1 MRTNIAVKRDP
12 IFTHEGARATP
23 TDSFHELKRSVLT
36 CMLFENSFYESGSE
50 IAQRIAELVPK
61 VKPERVA
68 ALAREARD
76 RMNLR
81 HVPLFLVR
89 ELARIKGNG
98 SLVAETLEHVVQR
111 ADELSE
117 FMALY
122 WKPKKETLS
131 AGVKRG
137 LARAFLKFSAYNLA
151 KYDRAN
157 AVRLRDV
164 LFLAHAKPKDEEQAA
179 VWKKLVDGSLESP
192 DTWEVELSA
201 GKGKKETF
209 ERLMQEGKLG
219 GLAVLRNL
227 RNMLEAGVDEAVI
240 RERLSQGI
248 SRAFPYRFVVA
259 AKFAPR
265 LEDAIEQAM
274 FKAVEQCEPL
284 PGKTGFLIDVS
295 GSMDYRLGNQN
306 ESKTVLQHGL
316 MAGTQE
322 TSRIDVAAGLGILLR
337 EKAPDVLM
345 ATFSNALMEIPAR
358 RGFALRDAIK
368 NSQPHGGT
376 LLKAAL
382 EVLKTHFAWKAVDRL
397 IVITDEQSQDGISE
411 AWAPRSYVVNVAP
424 NKNGVSYR
432 DGWLHVDGWSEAVID
447 YIREIEQ
454 MDAAERRVPR
464 PYHPWRRPG

>member
-1 MRTNIAVKRDP
+1 MRTNVAAKRDP
-12 IFTHEGARATP
+12 IYTHEGGRATP

-36 CMLFENSFYESGSE
+36 CMLFENSFYEKGSE
-50 IAQRIAELVPK
+50 IAQRIADLVPK
-61 VKPERVA
+61 VKPEQVA
-68 ALAREARD
+68 ALACEARD

-81 HVPLFLVR
+81 HIPLFLVR
-89 ELARIKGNG
+89 ELARVKGNG
-98 SLVAETLEHVVQR
+98 RLVAQTLEHVIQR

-117 FMALY
+117 FIAIY
-122 WKPKKETLS
+122 WKEKKQTLS

-137 LARAFLKFSAYNLA
+137 LAAAFPKFSAYSLA
-151 KYDRAN
+151 KYDREN

-164 LFLAHAKPKDEEQAA
+164 LFLAHPKPKDEEQAA
-179 VWKKLVDGSLESP
+179 TWKKLVDGTLESP

-227 RNMLEAGVDEAVI
+227 RNMTEAGVDERII
-240 RERLSQGI
+240 RTRLSEGI

-274 FKAVEQCEPL
+274 FKAVEQCQTL

-295 GSMDYRLGNQN
+295 GSMDYRLGNPH
-306 ESKTVLQHGL
+306 ESKRDTLKSILSVFQPDQV
-316 MAGTQE
+316 AWAQE

-337 EKAPDVLM
+337 EKASNVLM
-345 ATFSNALMEIPAR
+345 ATFSTQVVEIPAR

-368 NSQPHGGT
+368 NSQSHGGT

-382 EVLKTHFAWKAVDRL
+382 EALKGHFAWKSVDRL
-397 IVITDEQSQDGISE
+397 IVITDEQSQDGISD
-411 AWAPRSYVVNVAP
+411 AWAPKSYVVNVAP

-432 DGWLHVDGWSEAVID
+432 NGWLHVDGWSEAVID
-447 YIREIEQ
+447 YIREIER
-454 MDAAERRVPR
+454 MDADEVLA
-464 PYHPWRRPG
+464 